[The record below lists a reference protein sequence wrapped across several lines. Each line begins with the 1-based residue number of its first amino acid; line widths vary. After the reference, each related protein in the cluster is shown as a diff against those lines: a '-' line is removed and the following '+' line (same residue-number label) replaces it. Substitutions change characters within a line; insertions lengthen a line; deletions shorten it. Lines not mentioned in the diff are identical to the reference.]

1 MRGDY
6 IKAELS
12 SQPFAVLPKTMENII
27 SVLNAGDVARVENV
41 ANNSVEYEVVKN
53 VAVISVDGVMYK
65 RDMNGLCM
73 SVASYESIVRAID
86 SAEVDNTV
94 DTILFRVDTAGGA
107 VAGVDEVQTRITES
121 TKKTITIYEN
131 LGASAGIWAFTAA
144 DEVYATEPTQLG
156 SIGVIVTFLK
166 SEEDSKQITIVSK
179 NADNKSCGL
188 NGDCEAKIKRTI
200 DQYESIFYARVEAS
214 TGFDAEKI
222 KTVFNNG
229 DVIFAKDA
237 LEAGFI
243 DGISTFKDIL
253 SKSVASMPT
262 GNVAYKIEKSNSQGE
277 DMPESAITQNDLDAV
292 QAQLDEATASLG
304 KATDEKAELTAK
316 LSALGEASLAKVT
329 TLKNIVAMAFEHGVS
344 KETAMAMMDKETVGE
359 AGIVALESIKSAGAT
374 DQGDLEDD
382 GGNTKEAEAAVAKA
396 IAERLS
402 V

>member
-12 SQPFAVLPKTMENII
+12 SQPFAVLPKAMENVV

-41 ANNSVEYEVVKN
+41 ANNSVEYEVVEN
-53 VAVISVDGVMYK
+53 VAVISIDGAMYK
-65 RDMNGLCM
+65 RDMSGLCM
-73 SVASYESIVRAID
+73 SVASYEKIVKAID
-86 SAEVDNTV
+86 SAESDSKV

-107 VAGVDEVQTRITES
+107 VAGVDEVQTRIS
-121 TKKTITIYEN
+121 NSSKKTITLYEN

-166 SEEDSKQITIVSK
+166 SDEESKTVTIVSK

-200 DQYESIFYARVEAS
+200 DEYEAIFYARVEAN

-222 KTVFNNG
+222 KSVFNNG

-237 LEAGFI
+237 LQAGFI
-243 DGISTFKDIL
+243 NGITTFKDIL
-253 SKSVASMPT
+253 SQSVASMPT
-262 GNVAYKIEKSNSQGE
+262 GNVAYKIEKSNLQGE
-277 DMPESAITQNDLDAV
+277 DMQETAITQEDLDAV
-292 QAQLDEATASLG
+292 QAKLDEATASLG
-304 KATDEKAELTAK
+304 KLTDEKAELTAK
-316 LSALGEASLAKVT
+316 LSALGEAGAEKVA
-329 TLKNIVAMAFEHGVS
+329 TLKSIVAMAYEHGVS
-344 KETAMAMMDKETVGE
+344 KETAMAMMEKETVGE
-359 AGIVALESIKSAGAT
+359 AGIVALDAIKSGGASP
-374 DQGDLEDD
+374 QGDLEADARVSD
-382 GGNTKEAEAAVAKA
+382 TELAAA
-396 IAERLS
+396 IAKKLS